1 MRSCVMYYDQALE
14 RGSCEP
20 PNLLSTCRT
29 ESPKGGDIPLQR
41 MANTSKGKVCVTGAS
56 GFVASWLV
64 KRLLESGYHVLGTV
78 RDPGNQKKV
87 AHLWNLAGAKE
98 GLELVRADLLEEG
111 SFDDAVMACEGVF
124 HTASPIITNADSK
137 EEMLDS
143 AINGTLNVLRS
154 CKKNPFLK
162 RVVLTS
168 SSSTVRLRDEA
179 EFPPNVLLDETS
191 WSSVEFCESIQIWYA
206 VAKILAEKSAWEFAK
221 ENNIDLVAVLPT
233 FVIGPNLSPVL
244 GPTASDVLGLFKGET
259 EKFTIFGRMGY
270 VHIDDVASCHIL
282 VYETADAK
290 GRYICNSAVLDSN
303 ELVALLAKRFP
314 SFPIPKSLPN
324 IYGEQTY
331 GYNTSKI
338 RKLGLEFRG
347 VEEMFDDSVESLK
360 AHGYLREG
368 AA

>member
-1 MRSCVMYYDQALE
+1 
-14 RGSCEP
+14 
-20 PNLLSTCRT
+20 
-29 ESPKGGDIPLQR
+29 

-98 GLELVRADLLEEG
+98 RLEL
-111 SFDDAVMACEGVF
+111 
-124 HTASPIITNADSK
+124 K

-244 GPTASDVLGLFKGET
+244 GPTASDVLGLFKGDASLKLCRYPLHDTLNKVLNLNHAAGET

-282 VYETADAK
+282 VYETAGAKGRYICNSAGETEKFTIFGRMGYVHIDDVASCHILVYETAGAK
-290 GRYICNSAVLDSN
+290 GRYICNSAVLGSA

-324 IYGEQTY
+324 IHGEQTY